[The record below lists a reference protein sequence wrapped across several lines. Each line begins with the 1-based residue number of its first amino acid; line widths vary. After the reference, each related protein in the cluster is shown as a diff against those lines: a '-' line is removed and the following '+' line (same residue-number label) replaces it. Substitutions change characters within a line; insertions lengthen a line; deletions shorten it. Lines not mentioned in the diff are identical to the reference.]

1 MDMGVNGYG
10 AGIARMR
17 IEAGDE
23 AVKDG
28 GVIEIQNIAG
38 AYLMVRR
45 GRKVFGAGESQIIRI
60 MEQTIKRRGL
70 DLKALISRSVEA
82 NSGSLT

>member
-38 AYLMVRR
+38 AYLMVRSE
-45 GRKVFGAGESQIIRI
+45 RKVFGAGESQIIRI

-70 DLKALISRSVEA
+70 DLDK
-82 NSGSLT
+82 NSL